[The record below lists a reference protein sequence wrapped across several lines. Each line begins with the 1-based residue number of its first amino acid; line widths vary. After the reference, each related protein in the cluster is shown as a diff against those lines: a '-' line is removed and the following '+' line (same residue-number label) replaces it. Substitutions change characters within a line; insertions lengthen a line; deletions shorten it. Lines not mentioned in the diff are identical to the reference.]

1 MRRGEVERR
10 VMNFRILFLSIGLFA
25 AVTTAYAEKTIAEET
40 KTLAENNAKPVASD
54 EKPKKVLKLTLKET
68 VQRSVEFNPTIRN
81 AKYELVKYDSGFMK
95 SESKYSWRLVGGAD
109 IVESKLPY
117 NQANLLSGTKTQT
130 NRYNMGVEKIFNTG
144 TYFKI
149 DASTQR
155 FDNNAFEDP
164 LKSPSGFRG
173 LAIPPLYTSAVT
185 ATISQD
191 LLKNT
196 FGMQDRNNQK
206 ILKNQSE
213 ITKEELSLRL
223 SNTIVAALVDYWNYS
238 VSDSSTATFEQLLK
252 NTKNIRDLTKQ
263 KTGLGLAENFE
274 INQWNALYTQTEN
287 QLERAKLE
295 RDENKRKLIRNLNL
309 TSDSEIGNITDLE
322 TELPTGLDFE
332 KDLEFAYKNRGDWKS
347 MKLRKEIAALSI
359 KNANDNALPSLKVN
373 GSYAVQNQTLLSPQE
388 GFYEMGR
395 QSKDVSP
402 PKNGFPYH
410 NLNASA
416 RLTYPIADTGV
427 RAEIRDANILQ
438 RQVSIMEDDLKK
450 EIADEVRARVD
461 AVIIGHKILQNA
473 MKTRKESESY
483 YNGLLSSFRQGR
495 FTAVAVKNALDT
507 LVQNELQETQAK
519 INFNINI
526 LRYEVAKNSLLK
538 KFDIDVDKIV
548 PDEF

>member
-1 MRRGEVERR
+1 MKYKSLLLITLLIVATNLNAEDT
-10 VMNFRILFLSIGLFA
+10 LS
-25 AVTTAYAEKTIAEET
+25 EESI
-40 KTLAENNAKPVASD
+40 KLAQENAKPVTGE
-54 EKPKKVLKLTLKET
+54 EKPKKVLRLTLKEA

-81 AKYELVKYDSGFMK
+81 SKYELVKYDSGFLK

-109 IVESKLPY
+109 IVQGVLPY
-117 NQANLLSGTKTQT
+117 NQANILSGTRTQT
-130 NRYNMGVEKIFNTG
+130 NRYNMGIEKVFTTG

-164 LKSPSGFRG
+164 LTSPSGFRG
-173 LAIPPLYTSAVT
+173 LAIPPLYTGAIT
-185 ATISQD
+185 ATLAQD
-191 LLKNT
+191 ILKNT

-238 VSDSSTATFEQLLK
+238 VSDSSVATFEQLLK

-309 TSDSEIGNITDLE
+309 TSDSEIGSISDME
-322 TELPTGLDFE
+322 TNLPANLDYE
-332 KDLEFAYKNRGDWKS
+332 KDLEYAYQNRGDWKS
-347 MKLRKEIAALSI
+347 MKLRREIAELSM
-359 KNANDNALPSLKVN
+359 KNAKDNALPSLKVS
-373 GSYAVQNQTLLSPQE
+373 GSYAYQAQTTVSPQE
-388 GFYEMGR
+388 NF
-395 QSKDVSP
+395 V
-402 PKNGFPYH
+402 NGTNGIPSFRYH
-410 NLNASA
+410 NLNANA
-416 RLTYPIADTGV
+416 KLTYPIGDTGV
-427 RAEIRDANILQ
+427 KAELRDAAILQ
-438 RQVSIMEDDLKK
+438 KQVAISEEDLKK
-450 EIADEVRARVD
+450 EIADEIRARVD
-461 AVIIGHKILQNA
+461 AVLIGHKILQNA
-473 MKTRKESESY
+473 IKTRKESESY
-483 YNGLLSSFRQGR
+483 YNGLLGSFRQGR

-526 LRYEVAKNSLLK
+526 LRYELAKNSLLK

-548 PDEF
+548 PDSF

>member
-1 MRRGEVERR
+1 
-10 VMNFRILFLSIGLFA
+10 MNFRIIILAMIL
-25 AVTTAYAEKTIAEET
+25 AVAVNPAYAEKTIAEET
-40 KTLAENNAKPVASD
+40 QKLAEDNGKPVKGD

-95 SESKYSWRLVGGAD
+95 SESKYSWRLVGGAE

-117 NQANLLSGTKTQT
+117 NQANLLSGTKSQT
-130 NRYNMGVEKIFNTG
+130 NRYNMGIEKIFNTG

-173 LAIPPLYTSAVT
+173 LAIPPLYTGAIT

-191 LLKNT
+191 ILKNT
-196 FGMQDRNNQK
+196 FGLQDRNNQK

-213 ITKEELSLRL
+213 ITKEDLSLRL

-322 TELPTGLDFE
+322 TELPTNLDYE

-347 MKLRKEIAALSI
+347 MKLRKEIAELSI
-359 KNANDNALPSLKVN
+359 KNANDNALPSLKVS
-373 GSYAVQNQTLLSPQE
+373 GSYAYQGQTLISPQE
-388 GFYEMGR
+388 NFT
-395 QSKDVSP
+395 
-402 PKNGFPYH
+402 NGTNGISSFKYH
-410 NLNASA
+410 NLNANA

-427 RAEIRDANILQ
+427 KAEIRDAHILQ
-438 RQVSIMEDDLKK
+438 RQVAIMEDDLKK

-483 YNGLLSSFRQGR
+483 YNGLLGSFRQGR

-538 KFDIDVDKIV
+538 KFDIDVDKII

>member
-1 MRRGEVERR
+1 
-10 VMNFRILFLSIGLFA
+10 MNFRILFLSIGLL
-25 AVTTAYAEKTIAEET
+25 AVTGSYAETTIAEET
-40 KTLAENNAKPVASD
+40 KKLAEDNGKPVSGD

-81 AKYELVKYDSGFMK
+81 AKYELIKYDSGFLK
-95 SESKYSWRLVGGAD
+95 SESKYSWRLVGGAE
-109 IVESKLPY
+109 IVEGKLPY
-117 NQANLLSGTKTQT
+117 NQANIFSGTKTQT
-130 NRYNMGVEKIFNTG
+130 NKYNLGVEKIFNTG

-155 FDNNAFEDP
+155 FDNNAFENRFTTP
-164 LKSPSGFRG
+164 AGFSALG
-173 LAIPPLYTSAVT
+173 IPPLYTGAIT

-196 FGMQDRNNQK
+196 FGLQDRNNQQ

-223 SNTIVAALVDYWNYS
+223 SNTIVGALVDYWNYS
-238 VSDSSTATFEQLLK
+238 VSDSSAVTFEQLLK

-263 KTGLGLAENFE
+263 KTSLGLAENFE

-309 TSDSEIGNITDLE
+309 TSDSEIGSITDLE
-322 TELPTGLDFE
+322 TEIPAGLNFE
-332 KDLEFAYKNRGDWKS
+332 KDLEYAYQNRGDWKS
-347 MKLRKEIAALSI
+347 MKLRKEIAELSM
-359 KNANDNALPSLKVN
+359 KNAKDNALPSLKVS
-373 GSYAVQNQTLLSPQE
+373 GSYSYQGQTLISPQDN
-388 GFYEMGR
+388 FTNTA
-395 QSKDVSP
+395 
-402 PKNGFPYH
+402 NGIPSFKYH
-410 NLNASA
+410 NLNANA
-416 RLTYPIADTGV
+416 RLTYPIGDTGV
-427 RAEIRDANILQ
+427 KAELRDSAILQ
-438 RQVSIMEDDLKK
+438 RQVSIMEEDLKK
-450 EIADEVRARVD
+450 EIADELRARVD

-473 MKTRKESESY
+473 IKTRKESESY
-483 YNGLLSSFRQGR
+483 YNGLLGSFRQGR

-507 LVQNELQETQAK
+507 LVQNQLQEVQSK

-538 KFDIDVDKIV
+538 KFDIDVDKII
-548 PDEF
+548 PTEF